1 MPPFIMASIWARV
14 WGGMR
19 ASWSGVSCGMAGM
32 ATPEIWLVVV
42 FSQRPGLASI
52 GLISW
57 AQVAAGHRIAMASN
71 ICFTSKTLLGDNG
84 IS

>member
-42 FSQRPGLASI
+42 ASI

-57 AQVAAGHRIAMASN
+57 AQVAAGHRIAMASK